1 MLKSCSVTILNGFRS
16 IEPTQYAIPFI
27 SVISDLTFS
36 IKLSSSTSVTVNV
49 HPNFSAIE
57 PTSVS
62 FLATRWISF
71 PEFFNC
77 SAKLDPIDP
86 VAPKI
91 RYFSDM
97 SEKYLI
103 FGATGSIGSSLA
115 EQLKNSGN
123 DIHLVARNETE
134 VGSIAEK
141 LGCTF
146 TVTDVL
152 EDNFIEKVKSDITE
166 IKGIAYC
173 VGSIDL
179 KPLRMVTEQDFNKCM
194 KLNLYSAVEV
204 IKGYQESLKKNKG
217 SIVLF
222 STVAAQRGFTNHA
235 IIASAKAAVEGLTVS
250 LAAEFAPN
258 IRVNCIA
265 PSLTKSKIAEP
276 MLKNTTIAE
285 GIAKA
290 HPLKRLGEGKDSA
303 SLAKFLITEDGSWVT
318 GQIIAVDGGR
328 SKLS

>member
-1 MLKSCSVTILNGFRS
+1 
-16 IEPTQYAIPFI
+16 
-27 SVISDLTFS
+27 
-36 IKLSSSTSVTVNV
+36 
-49 HPNFSAIE
+49 
-57 PTSVS
+57 
-62 FLATRWISF
+62 
-71 PEFFNC
+71 
-77 SAKLDPIDP
+77 
-86 VAPKI
+86 
-91 RYFSDM
+91 M
-97 SEKYLI
+97 SEKYLV
-103 FGATGSIGSSLA
+103 FGATGSIGSSLV
-115 EQLKNSGN
+115 EQLVSSEHSV
-123 DIHLVARNETE
+123 HLVGRNESE
-134 VGSIAEK
+134 LKSISEK
-141 LGCTF
+141 LGCTN
-146 TVTDVL
+146 TVADVL
-152 EDNFIEKVKSDITE
+152 ENGFIEKVKNDISE

-194 KLNLYSAVEV
+194 KLNLYSAVEA

-235 IIASAKAAVEGLTVS
+235 IIASAKAAIEGLTVS

-265 PSLTKSKIAEP
+265 PSLTNSKIAEP
-276 MLKNTTIAE
+276 MLKNKALAE

-303 SLAKFLITEDGSWVT
+303 SLAKFLMTNESSWIT

>member
-1 MLKSCSVTILNGFRS
+1 
-16 IEPTQYAIPFI
+16 
-27 SVISDLTFS
+27 
-36 IKLSSSTSVTVNV
+36 
-49 HPNFSAIE
+49 
-57 PTSVS
+57 
-62 FLATRWISF
+62 
-71 PEFFNC
+71 
-77 SAKLDPIDP
+77 
-86 VAPKI
+86 
-91 RYFSDM
+91 M

-103 FGATGSIGSSLA
+103 FGATGSVGSSLA

-123 DIHLVARNETE
+123 EIHLVARNESEIKT
-134 VGSIAEK
+134 IAEK
-141 LGCTF
+141 LECSY
-146 TVTDVL
+146 TVADVL
-152 EDNFIEKVKSDITE
+152 EDKNKEKVKSDINE

-179 KPLRMVTEQDFNKCM
+179 KPLRMVTEADMNKCM
-194 KLNLYSAVEV
+194 KLNLYSAIEA

-217 SIVLF
+217 SVVLF
-222 STVAAQRGFTNHA
+222 SSVAAQRGFTNHT
-235 IIASAKAAVEGLTVS
+235 IIASAKAAVEGLTVT

-285 GIAKA
+285 SIAKA

-303 SLAKFLITEDGSWVT
+303 SLAKFLITEESSWIT

>member
-1 MLKSCSVTILNGFRS
+1 
-16 IEPTQYAIPFI
+16 
-27 SVISDLTFS
+27 
-36 IKLSSSTSVTVNV
+36 
-49 HPNFSAIE
+49 
-57 PTSVS
+57 
-62 FLATRWISF
+62 
-71 PEFFNC
+71 
-77 SAKLDPIDP
+77 
-86 VAPKI
+86 
-91 RYFSDM
+91 M
-97 SEKYLI
+97 SEKYVI

-123 DIHLVARNETE
+123 DIHLVGRNESE
-134 VGSIAEK
+134 LSSVSEK
-141 LGCTF
+141 LGCSH
-146 TVTDVL
+146 TVADVL
-152 EDNFIEKVKSDITE
+152 EDGFIEKIKSDISE
-166 IKGIAYC
+166 IKGLAYC

-179 KPLRMVTEQDFNKCM
+179 KPLRMINEQDFQKCM
-194 KLNLYSAVEV
+194 KLNLYSAVES

-258 IRVNCIA
+258 IRVNCVA

-276 MLKNTTIAE
+276 MLKNTAIAE

-303 SLAKFLITEDGSWVT
+303 ALAKFLLTEDSSWVT

>member
-1 MLKSCSVTILNGFRS
+1 
-16 IEPTQYAIPFI
+16 
-27 SVISDLTFS
+27 
-36 IKLSSSTSVTVNV
+36 
-49 HPNFSAIE
+49 
-57 PTSVS
+57 
-62 FLATRWISF
+62 
-71 PEFFNC
+71 
-77 SAKLDPIDP
+77 
-86 VAPKI
+86 
-91 RYFSDM
+91 M
-97 SEKYLI
+97 SEKYII

-115 EQLKNSGN
+115 KKLKDSGQ
-123 DIHLVARNETE
+123 DIHLVARNEE
-134 VGSIAEK
+134 SAQQ
-141 LGCTF
+141 LASQLDCAY
-146 TVTDVL
+146 TVADVL
-152 EDNFIEKVKSDITE
+152 ENNFIEKVKSDIPE
-166 IKGIAYC
+166 AKGVAYC

-179 KPLRMVTEQDFNKCM
+179 KPVRMVKEQDLNNCM

-235 IIASAKAAVEGLTVS
+235 IISSAKAAVEGLTVS

-265 PSLTKSKIAEP
+265 PSLTNSKIAEP
-276 MLKNTTIAE
+276 MLKNKVLAE

-290 HPLKRLGEGKDSA
+290 HPLKRLGEGQDSA
-303 SLAKFLITEDGSWVT
+303 ALAKFLLTDESSWMT